1 MTEYYLV
8 DVKSITSTT
17 PRSNFKVDQL
27 ENLAQSI
34 LATGALLSPLLLKQT
49 GAETY
54 EVLAGD
60 LEYYAAVRAKELDP
74 RKGEMVNAFV
84 IPPKQQKAA
93 VEQAALLSPLSQP
106 TAPQPQTT
114 PAATPAPSSDS
125 DLRITNLESRLDEA
139 IRDLKRSQ
147 DREINRLEQTV
158 NDLKAQIP
166 QRVEPLDA
174 FNDLSLPELAQKLA
188 SANVRGKTAERMLKG
203 IEKER
208 KQAKFKSF
216 TDIVERVDGLGDK
229 RMLAIIDTWSGLC

>member
-1 MTEYYLV
+1 MTKYYLV
-8 DVKSITSTT
+8 DVKSIKSNT
-17 PRSNFKVDQL
+17 PRSNFKVDEL
-27 ENLAQSI
+27 ETLAQSI
-34 LATGALLSPLLLKQT
+34 LASGGLLSPLVLKQT

-84 IPPKQQKAA
+84 VPEEAQSAA
-93 VEQAALLSPLSQP
+93 IEQAALLSPTPKS
-106 TAPQPQTT
+106 TATPNQSI
-114 PAATPAPSSDS
+114 PAAPPAPTGDS

-158 NDLKAQIP
+158 NDLKAHLP
-166 QRVEPLDA
+166 QRIEPLDA
-174 FNDLSLPELAQKLA
+174 FNDLSLPELAQKLV

-208 KQAKFKSF
+208 EKAKFKSF

-229 RMLAIIDTWSGLC
+229 RMLAIIDTWSGLY